1 MSSIRKKHTIQEKVK
16 VAIEAIR
23 GEKST
28 SEIISKYG
36 IHVTQVNNWKKQA
49 LDIIPEAFSGKRKR
63 HDDEQEELIDEL
75 YRQIGQLKVENEFL
89 KKKH

>member
-1 MSSIRKKHTIQEKVK
+1 MSSRKKHTIQEKVK